1 MNAFSVVVFDIDGTI
16 ANNEHRRKWL
26 EQSPK
31 DWKRYNE
38 GMADDGVYHDI
49 VHLMSQLYYNNKI
62 ILCTGREETFR
73 EVTDEWLCKNDI
85 KQYVDPQ
92 GLWMRREK
100 DYRPDSVVKVEL
112 LQRIETAFRTRP
124 WMWFDDRQQ
133 VVDAIRAQGI
143 RVLQVQPGDF

>member
-1 MNAFSVVVFDIDGTI
+1 MDAFSVVVFDIDGTI
-16 ANNEHRRKWL
+16 ANNSHRQKWL

-38 GMADDGVYHDI
+38 GMAEDGVYHDI
-49 VHLMSQLYYNNKI
+49 VHLMSQLYYNNKV
-62 ILCTGREETFR
+62 ILCTGREDVYAS
-73 EVTDEWLCKNDI
+73 VTERWLEKNDI
-85 KQYVDPQ
+85 SEYVEDMY
-92 GLWMRREK
+92 MRRAK

-112 LQRIETAFRTRP
+112 LERITYDYARP

-143 RVLQVQPGDF
+143 RVLQVQEGNF

>member
-1 MNAFSVVVFDIDGTI
+1 MMDAFSVVVFDIDGTI
-16 ANNEHRRKWL
+16 ANNDHRRKWL

-38 GMADDGVYHDI
+38 GMLDDGVYHDI

-62 ILCTGREETFR
+62 ILCTGREDVYAS
-73 EVTDEWLCKNDI
+73 VTEQWLQKNDI
-85 KQYVDPQ
+85 SQYVDDVY
-92 GLWMRREK
+92 MRPEK
-100 DYRPDSVVKVEL
+100 DYRSDAIVKVEL
-112 LQRIETAFRTRP
+112 LEKITYDYARP

>member
-1 MNAFSVVVFDIDGTI
+1 MDAFSVVVFDIDGTI
-16 ANNEHRRKWL
+16 ANNTHRQKWL

-38 GMADDGVYHDI
+38 GMMEDGVYHDI
-49 VHLMSQLYYNNKI
+49 VHLMSQLCWNNKI
-62 ILCTGREETFR
+62 ILCTGREDVYAS
-73 EVTDEWLCKNDI
+73 VTEQWLQKNDI
-85 KQYVDPQ
+85 SEYVEDMY
-92 GLWMRREK
+92 MRRAK

-112 LQRIETAFRTRP
+112 LERITHDHARP

-143 RVLQVQPGDF
+143 RVLQVAEGDF